1 MSKAKDTSKLFE
13 KVFLESKVDDAI
25 KWWKSLS
32 PEDQKK
38 WMAKVNHSGKLDD
51 TYKSLFGLTPNEA
64 LSSKSKMLLAGV
76 LTAFV
81 MNFGAG
87 AMSKA
92 YAGDSTPQNKANY
105 SQQYDGVKDR
115 ADAAFQGLDDENG
128 SGDDQ
133 QAPPTKAKIGEPKVK
148 QGNDN
153 MKVKKINYE
162 IRGGKIIPGEGTTI
176 DDIKNQLK
184 KQVDSNKERS
194 EKTDNPV
201 WKLKFNQQAVR
212 AQQQLDSIS

>member
-1 MSKAKDTSKLFE
+1 MIISKAANTSKLLE
-13 KVFLESKVDDAI
+13 KVFLESKIDDAV
-25 KWWKSLS
+25 KWWKALS
-32 PEDQKK
+32 PEDKKK
-38 WMAKVNHSGKLDD
+38 WMVKVNNSGKLDN

-64 LSSKSKMLLAGV
+64 LSPKSKMLLAGV

-92 YAGDSTPQNKANY
+92 YAGDTPQNKSNY
-105 SQQYDGVKDR
+105 SQQYDGVRDR
-115 ADAAFQGLDDENG
+115 ADTAFQGLEDENG
-128 SGDDQ
+128 NDKD
-133 QAPPTKAKIGEPKVK
+133 APSTKAKSGDTVK
-148 QGNDN
+148 QSSDN

-162 IRGGKIIPGEGTTI
+162 IKGGKIVPGEGTTI
-176 DDIKNQLK
+176 DDVKNHLQ
-184 KQVDSNKERS
+184 KQVDSYKERS
-194 EKTDNPV
+194 EKTNNPT